1 MRRLSDSLF
10 QDFPRRLENI
20 LKSVRN
26 VIEEKEE
33 LKRDFKWEELP
44 KPENCSVYG
53 IDGSRSMEKRC
64 GAIVY
69 AVSSVGVGEKILELH
84 DISVIEPFKHV
95 EKRIEM
101 HMQTNEARIGLFSD
115 GLALLDGS
123 LSNLLFLIEKP
134 RLTEL
139 YGIENEINLSDDKT
153 IVTLQDFKNELDEWL
168 EGMKR
173 DIESGLTQR
182 KTLLSRDKEKMRI
195 ALEFVEYLHAYD
207 RLLEKEVVS
216 IAKNVYESRLL
227 RENDYRIT
235 DQAVVDYL
243 VNESFGFE
251 KSGYFKFSYEIK
263 KGGWVR
269 ELAKIL
275 ELKNLIK
282 LKVHPCYIRFRDYG
296 NIYLL
301 ESNVEIEKV
310 LPRVVG
316 LEVDGYPFP
325 LVHAHRYSEIKRR
338 EMKAIMIALMN
349 ALADRTEFRILLKHP
364 RSNLERF
371 Y

>member
-10 QDFPRRLENI
+10 REFPKRLENI
-20 LKSVRN
+20 LENVRRA
-26 VIEEKEE
+26 IEDVEVSFNWK
-33 LKRDFKWEELP
+33 ELP
-44 KPENCSVYG
+44 NPEDYRVYG

-69 AVSSVGVGEKILELH
+69 AVSSVGVGDKILELH

-95 EKRIEM
+95 EKRVEL
-101 HMQTNEARIGLFSD
+101 HMQTNEARIGVFSN
-115 GLALLDGS
+115 GLPLLDGS

-134 RLTEL
+134 KLTEL
-139 YGIENEINLSDDKT
+139 WREEIDLSDEKT
-153 IVTLQDFKNELDEWL
+153 VRIMQDFKNDLDDWL
-168 EGMKR
+168 EGIKEDMK
-173 DIESGLTQR
+173 SGLTQR
-182 KTLLSRDKEKMRI
+182 KTLLSREREDRRI

-207 RLLEKEVVS
+207 RLLEKVVVS

-243 VNESFGFE
+243 VNERFGFE
-251 KSGYFKFSYEIK
+251 KSGYFKFSYDVKRE
-263 KGGWVR
+263 GWVR

-282 LKVHPCYIRFRDYG
+282 LKVHPCYVRFRDYG
-296 NIYLL
+296 NVYLL
-301 ESNVEIEKV
+301 ESNVEVERV
-310 LPRVVG
+310 LPKVVG
-316 LEVDGYPFP
+316 LEVNGYPFP
-325 LVHAHRYSEIKRR
+325 LIHAHRYSEIKKR
-338 EMKAIMIALMN
+338 EMRAIMIALMN

-371 Y
+371 

>member
-10 QDFPRRLENI
+10 QEFPKRLEEI
-20 LKSVRN
+20 LRSVKEA
-26 VIEEKEE
+26 IEREE
-33 LKRDFKWEELP
+33 GIRRIFSWKELP
-44 KPENCSVYG
+44 KPKHCNVYG

-69 AVSSVGVGEKILELH
+69 AVSSVGVGNEILELH

-95 EKRIEM
+95 DKRVEL
-101 HMQTNEARIGLFSD
+101 HMQTNEARIGIFAD

-123 LSNLLFLIEKP
+123 LSNLLFLTEKP

-139 YGIENEINLSDDKT
+139 HGIEDEINLNDERT
-153 IVTLQDFKNELDEWL
+153 IQILQDFRNELDEWV
-168 EGMKR
+168 EE
-173 DIESGLTQR
+173 IEEDVKGGLTQR
-182 KTLLSRDKEKMRI
+182 KTLLSRDKKEMRI

-216 IAKNVYESRLL
+216 VAKNVYESRLL

-243 VNESFGFE
+243 VNELFGFE
-251 KSGYFKFSYEIK
+251 KSGYFEFRYDTRGS
-263 KGGWVR
+263 GWVR
-269 ELAKIL
+269 ELAKML
-275 ELKNLIK
+275 DLRNLVK

-296 NIYLL
+296 NVYLL
-301 ESNVEIEKV
+301 ESNIEIEKV
-310 LPRVVG
+310 LPKVVG

-325 LVHAHRYSEIKRR
+325 LIHAHRYSEIKRK
-338 EMKAIMIALMN
+338 EMRSMIVALMN
-349 ALADRTEFRILLKHP
+349 ALAERTEFRILLKHP
-364 RSNLERF
+364 RANLERF
-371 Y
+371 